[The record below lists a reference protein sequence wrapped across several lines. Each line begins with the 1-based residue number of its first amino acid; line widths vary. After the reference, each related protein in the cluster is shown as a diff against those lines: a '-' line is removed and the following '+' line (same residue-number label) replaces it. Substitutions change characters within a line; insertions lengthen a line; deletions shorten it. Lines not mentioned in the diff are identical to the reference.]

1 MCRICRV
8 CRTKKIHRTDRIHSI
23 SYKTLYLSLLYW
35 AVVREVSIKLYLS
48 YEFFSYDRHDR
59 YDRYNDMETRLKE
72 VHSAVVQTGIV
83 FPKGTVKFG
92 FSQFFLFLIFCLV
105 VCWLVCLSAVRVESN
120 DFLFQIFL
128 EWCNWS
134 ASALNQKT
142 GFLSGQKMF
151 LFRVSRLQVYTVLLA
166 VYLKIIDIK

>member
-1 MCRICRV
+1 MFCFPISDHVMPSLEIAFCFF
-8 CRTKKIHRTDRIHSI
+8 I
-23 SYKTLYLSLLYW
+23 SYTNICTCMRTFARHLKETIPSS
-35 AVVREVSIKLYLS
+35 SITWSEMGKQ
-48 YEFFSYDRHDR
+48 
-59 YDRYNDMETRLKE
+59 NIQAKE
-72 VHSAVVQTGIV
+72 VHFVVQTGIA

-134 ASALNQKT
+134 VSALNQKT